1 MTDLNTIAENYIAAW
16 NESDA
21 ARRKALLEA
30 TFTEDVGYRDPIMQG
45 DGHNGIAALI
55 EGVQQRFAGFR
66 FSLKGKPDGFAETIR
81 FSWNLGPEGVESVI
95 EGTDIGVIENGR
107 LKSVTG
113 FLDKVP
119 AQ

>member
-1 MTDLNTIAENYIAAW
+1 M
-16 NESDA
+16 
-21 ARRKALLEA
+21 LEA
-30 TFTEDVGYRDPIMQG
+30 TFTEEVSYRDPIMQG
-45 DGHNGIAALI
+45 DGHDGVAALI
-55 EGVQQRFAGFR
+55 DGVQQRFAGFR
-66 FSLKGKPDGFAETIR
+66 FSL
-81 FSWNLGPEGVESVI
+81 EGQAGRLCRPQSASRGISDRKASDSVI